1 MSQDVVNSREANSGN
16 ISRANNGNDNN
27 RERRIDATRYQLSA
41 ERETTRSGPGRVG
54 PSKRQ
59 LSQFLRR
66 GTLHTGFHVFEGF
79 PVYVLGAVGQA
90 LDIEP
95 GIEPGAVVRVHM
107 QISTSSAAVWSSMTS
122 GQRLER
128 GIPRLVAA
136 SRGLFLQ
143 SRVWGESFGSPRVGV
158 WENEQGVRGTRGDWA
173 ILIVTGLGLGS
184 GGSVVR
190 VLWKISSRRSPFF
203 MTRVSRRSRLR
214 PDHLNVSPSLGR
226 PQSRRRWSSR
236 PNKSAGIQE
245 IDDRASLINTPIVAV
260 TSLGKR
266 PYPRESSR
274 FPPSTFHH
282 SESQSKVQRL
292 FSRPTNVPTKDV
304 RSEIMNNTGICDDD
318 LPQLIV

>member
-1 MSQDVVNSREANSGN
+1 MCSRVSQSVFSELLAKPWTLNLALNL
-16 ISRANNGNDNN
+16 AQWC
-27 RERRIDATRYQLSA
+27 AFTCRYRPRLL
-41 ERETTRSGPGRVG
+41 P
-54 PSKRQ
+54 
-59 LSQFLRR
+59 
-66 GTLHTGFHVFEGF
+66 
-79 PVYVLGAVGQA
+79 
-90 LDIEP
+90 
-95 GIEPGAVVRVHM
+95 
-107 QISTSSAAVWSSMTS
+107 VWSSMTS

-143 SRVWGESFGSPRVGV
+143 SRVWGEFFGSPRVGV

-190 VLWKISSRRSPFF
+190 VLWTISSRRSPFF

-214 PDHLNVSPSLGR
+214 PDHLNISSSLGR

-304 RSEIMNNTGICDDD
+304 RSEIMNNKGICDDD

>member
-1 MSQDVVNSREANSGN
+1 M
-16 ISRANNGNDNN
+16 
-27 RERRIDATRYQLSA
+27 
-41 ERETTRSGPGRVG
+41 
-54 PSKRQ
+54 
-59 LSQFLRR
+59 
-66 GTLHTGFHVFEGF
+66 FEGF
-79 PVYVLGAVGQA
+79 PVCVLGAVGQA

-107 QISTSSAAVWSSMTS
+107 QISTSSAASLEFHDLWATARAWDPEVGSSIE
-122 GQRLER
+122 GA
-128 GIPRLVAA
+128 VAA
-136 SRGLFLQ
+136 VLGLGGILWEPE
-143 SRVWGESFGSPRVGV
+143 SWCLGERT
-158 WENEQGVRGTRGDWA
+158 GVRGTRGDWA

-184 GGSVVR
+184 DGSVVR
-190 VLWKISSRRSPFF
+190 VLWTISSRRSPFF

-214 PDHLNVSPSLGR
+214 PDHLNVSSSLGR